1 MTVLVRDQLANLL
14 LTAVQAAQADQSL
27 PEFPLPPIELARPKV
42 AAHGDYSANA
52 AMTLAKVAR
61 MAPLKIAETI
71 LAHLPSADFIGKAE
85 VAAPGYINF
94 TLAEDWLDKQVT
106 AILEGG
112 STWANLKHGSDV
124 RVQVEHGSANPTG
137 PITVGSAR
145 NVVIGD
151 TIANLLDAAGYDV
164 QREYYVNDAGS
175 QIRHFGA
182 SLYARYA
189 QALGQDEPFP
199 EDGYQGAYIKDV
211 AEDIV
216 KERGDAYL
224 TMDKQQAIR
233 ALGQI
238 GIDRMVESAQQTLL
252 RVNIRYDRWFHEK
265 SLYDSGLFDRVV
277 EQLRSQNLLYEKDD
291 ATWFKAAQFGADKDA
306 VLIRSSKVVVNPDER
321 PTYLGSDCAYMY
333 DKFLDRKFDRVI
345 YVWGADHHGNV
356 PRMHAIRQVYGLK
369 PEQLVIVLYQLVT
382 LLRGGEEVRQSKRT
396 GDFIMLDEVIDEIG
410 PDPIRFMLLTRTVDS
425 KIVLDLDLAKEQSDK
440 NPVYYVQYAH
450 ARIASI
456 LRKASEALATVELPP
471 VPDMQLLKHPAELAL
486 IRKMLEL
493 PIIIE
498 QAVRDLAPHHLTY
511 YAQELASTF
520 SAFYRDCKVVDAEQP
535 ALTAARLQLCRAAK
549 ITLARTLELMGMSA
563 LDSM

>member
-1 MTVLVRDQLANLL
+1 MTVLVRDQIADLL
-14 LTAVQAAQADQSL
+14 RAALRAAQADQSL
-27 PEFPLPPIELARPKV
+27 PEFSLPPIELARPKV
-42 AAHGDYSANA
+42 AAHGDYSANV
-52 AMTLAKVAR
+52 AMTLAKTAKL
-61 MAPLKIAETI
+61 PPQKIAETI
-71 LAHLPSADFIGKAE
+71 VAHLPSAAFLGKVE

-94 TLAEDWLDKQVT
+94 TLAEKWLDQQVT

-112 STWANLKHGSDV
+112 ATWANLKHGNDV

-175 QIRHFGA
+175 QIRHFGE
-182 SLYARYA
+182 SLYARYR

-211 AEDIV
+211 AEAIV

-224 TMDKQQAIR
+224 KMDKQQAIQ
-233 ALGQI
+233 ALGLI
-238 GIDRMVESAQQTLL
+238 GIDRMVESAKQTLL
-252 RVNIRYDRWFHEK
+252 RVNIRYDRWFSER
-265 SLYDSGLFDRVV
+265 SLYESGLFDRVI
-277 EQLRSQNLLYEKDD
+277 EMLRARDLIYEEDD
-291 ATWFKAAQFGADKDA
+291 AVWFKAAQFGADKDA
-306 VLIRSSKVVVNPDER
+306 VLIRSPKIIANPDER
-321 PTYLGSDCAYMY
+321 PTYFGSDCAYMH

-345 YVWGADHHGNV
+345 YVWGADHHGDV
-356 PRMHAIRQVYGLK
+356 PRMNAIRQVYDLK

-382 LLRGGEEVRQSKRT
+382 LMRSGEEVRQSKRT
-396 GDFIMLDEVIDEIG
+396 GDFITLDELIDEIG
-410 PDPIRFMLLTRTVDS
+410 PDPIRFMLLTRTIDS
-425 KIVLDLDLAKEQSDK
+425 KIVLDLDLAKEQSEK

-456 LRKASEALATVELPP
+456 LRKAAEALAAVELPQ
-471 VPDMQLLKHPAELAL
+471 VPDVQLLKHPAELAL

-493 PIIIE
+493 PVIID
-498 QAVRDLAPHHLTY
+498 QAVRDLAPHHMTY
-511 YAQELASTF
+511 YAHDLASTF
-520 SAFYRDCKVVDAEQP
+520 SIFYRDCKVVDAEQP

-549 ITLARTLELMGMSA
+549 ITLARSLELMGMSA
-563 LDSM
+563 PESM